1 VTLFSIILLMML
13 GGAFFVPLFV
23 IALAMLR
30 SARRAFVLAA
40 TFTIGATA
48 GYCLSF
54 LVAPELMELH
64 MQEIRTHV
72 LLYAF
77 ASAGAVAGGVLAVFL
92 LSKLS
97 ARPPWQ
103 R

>member
-1 VTLFSIILLMML
+1 MLMML

-30 SARRAFVLAA
+30 SPLRAFVLAA

-48 GYCLSF
+48 GYCLSI
-54 LVAPELMELH
+54 LAAPGLMELH
-64 MQEIRTHV
+64 MQEIRSHV
-72 LLYAF
+72 LLFAF
-77 ASAGAVAGGVLAVFL
+77 AGAGAVAGGVIAVFL
-92 LSKLS
+92 LGKMS